1 MKMNALIVERTV
13 WVVEEM
19 IDKNTPKLIS
29 IYATKPDMLSN
40 VKSGDYCHL
49 LWTNDGILHFS
60 KGTVDSHYG
69 VFRAR
74 EVEVKQRYT
83 DRK

>member
-1 MKMNALIVERTV
+1 MKTTLVVETTV

-29 IYATKPDMLSN
+29 IYATKLDMLSN
-40 VKSGDYCHL
+40 VKSGDYCNL

-74 EVEVKQRYT
+74 EVKVEQRYT